1 MRILR
6 KVRKPLR
13 VGGALA
19 AGAAA
24 FAIIPV
30 MPVAAQ
36 SPSVAQQAGSRVTI
50 CHKPGTP
57 AEKTLQ
63 LPQRAAEQHL
73 AHGDTSGPCRG
84 GEDQQG
90 ARGEISLDVHTHS
103 SEFGSPSGR
112 PTLFETTPLP
122 FAITKGANFSYSAIP
137 CEFPAPFNDRALNF
151 TPDYPGIEDPAAVR
165 YLVEGTVTKAMR
177 SGERGTV
184 KGTITTFLCEGKQ
197 EGDKIFIEFE
207 AQFVVTSE
215 NVATVEGT
223 FRITG
228 GTGRFEDITGSGS
241 FTGDPGFT
249 CLPPVLRRNQ
259 AENCADLGAFS
270 DAVFDLRGSFQDP
283 TVPTP

>member
-1 MRILR
+1 MRAG
-6 KVRKPLR
+6 KSLR
-13 VGGALA
+13 VGGAIA

-30 MPVAAQ
+30 MPVAATQ
-36 SPSVAQQAGSRVTI
+36 SPSVGQSPDRVTI

-57 AEKTLQ
+57 AENTLQ
-63 LPQRAAEQHL
+63 LPQRAAERHFG
-73 AHGDTSGPCRG
+73 HGDTSGPCPG
-84 GEDQQG
+84 GEDEKG
-90 ARGEISLDVHTHS
+90 VRGDISLDVHTHS
-103 SEFGSPSGR
+103 SEFGSPSGA

-122 FAITKGANFSYSAIP
+122 FPISKGANFSYSAIP
-137 CEFPAPFNDRALNF
+137 CRFPAPFNDKALNF
-151 TPDYPGIEDPAAVR
+151 TPDYPGLEDPAAVR
-165 YLVEGTVTKAMR
+165 FLVEGTVTKAIR

-184 KGTITTFLCEGKQ
+184 KGTITTFLCEGDR

-207 AQFVVTSE
+207 AQFVVTSA

>member
-1 MRILR
+1 M
-6 KVRKPLR
+6 
-13 VGGALA
+13 
-19 AGAAA
+19 
-24 FAIIPV
+24 
-30 MPVAAQ
+30 
-36 SPSVAQQAGSRVTI
+36 
-50 CHKPGTP
+50 
-57 AEKTLQ
+57 Q

-73 AHGDTSGPCRG
+73 AHGDTSGSCPS
-84 GEDQQG
+84 GENQVG

-103 SEFGSPSGR
+103 SKFGSPSGR
-112 PTLFETTPLP
+112 PTLFQTTPLP
-122 FAITKGANFSYSAIP
+122 FPITKGANFSYSSIQ
-137 CEFPAPFNDRALNF
+137 CKFPAPFNDKALNF
-151 TPDYPGIEDPAAVR
+151 TPDYPGITDPAAVR
-165 YLVEGTVTKAMR
+165 FLVEGTVTKTMQ

-184 KGTITTFLCEGKQ
+184 KGTITTFLCEGGQ
-197 EGDKIFIEFE
+197 EGDQIFIEFE

-228 GTGRFEDITGSGS
+228 GTGRFENITGSGS

-249 CLPPVLRRNQ
+249 CLPPVLQRNQ